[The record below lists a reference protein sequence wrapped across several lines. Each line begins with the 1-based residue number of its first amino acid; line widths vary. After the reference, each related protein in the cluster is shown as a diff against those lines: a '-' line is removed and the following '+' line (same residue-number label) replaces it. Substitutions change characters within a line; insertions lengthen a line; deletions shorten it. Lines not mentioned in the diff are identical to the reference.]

1 MTYRGKVE
9 RGIVVLEEGA
19 MLPEGTELTV
29 VPADAGVGEPA
40 RGPEVSVW
48 TKMVELARWAESQ
61 PCDLPED
68 LAENH
73 DHYLHGL
80 PKRK

>member
-9 RGIVVLEEGA
+9 RGVVVLEEGA
-19 MLPEGTELTV
+19 RLAEGTEVTV
-29 VPADAGVGEPA
+29 VAAQAGVAEAA

-48 TKMVELARWAESQ
+48 AKMVELARWAESQ
-61 PCDLPED
+61 PCSLPED